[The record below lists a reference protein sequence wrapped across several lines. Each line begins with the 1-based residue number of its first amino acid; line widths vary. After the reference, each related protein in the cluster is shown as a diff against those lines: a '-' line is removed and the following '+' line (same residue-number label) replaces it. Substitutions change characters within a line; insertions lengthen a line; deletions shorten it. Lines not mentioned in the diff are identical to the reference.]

1 MRCERLNTLSIL
13 VGLVAI
19 ATGLGGVFANL
30 FYGEGYL
37 VLAGLAIS
45 LATLVLGSI
54 LFLTGVRRLW
64 NC

>member
-1 MRCERLNTLSIL
+1 MRCELNTLSIL

-37 VLAGLAIS
+37 ALVGLAIS
-45 LATLVLGSI
+45 LATLALGLI
-54 LFLTGVRRLW
+54 LFYTGVRRRW

>member
-1 MRCERLNTLSIL
+1 MRCERLNTFSIL

-19 ATGLGGVFANL
+19 ATGLGGVFSNMV
-30 FYGEGYL
+30 YGEGYL
-37 VLAGLAIS
+37 ALAGLSIS

-64 NC
+64 C